1 MKLTLKR
8 LAILVGLIGLAE
20 LALAQ
25 ELPKGYFRNPMDHDI
40 GLSATFA
47 EFRANHFH
55 GGLDMR
61 TGGAIGKA
69 VYAAAD
75 GYVAKVSISP
85 WGGGKILYIKHPN
98 GYTSVYMH
106 LDSYAGAIGREV
118 LKEQYARQ
126 SYSIAKLFAPDELP
140 VKKGQLVAYSGNT
153 GGSGGPHLHFE
164 IRSGGLED
172 LHTHSRAY
180 NPLLFD
186 LPYNDRIDPVIRG
199 IRIYPVGGK
208 PFELG
213 KENEL
218 KVSTPFYL
226 GIYATDA
233 AEGSTQRN
241 GLHRIEVH
249 VDNQMAFMYTTD
261 AFPVDSSRM
270 VNALID
276 YRHYIDTRQA
286 YLLTRALPGAEGEWI
301 PIRQGDGIFRFEPG
315 GRHKIQV
322 RAYDI
327 KDNLA
332 ERTFTV
338 DADEEIIRCP
348 IFSGEAVKY
357 NEPFNLQ
364 RPACWIQMA
373 PHTLYADDF
382 LDVRSVDAAPYSAP
396 LVTIRPTVNDIPPD
410 KAYTLSL
417 KAKATPGIDPKKVV
431 VALVGTKKLTAYSTS
446 HSDGWHT
453 AQVRDFGQ
461 FTLAVDTT
469 SPTVA
474 PVNFSESK
482 PLKGTTIRIKI
493 GDNLSGIDTY
503 NCYLNNQWILAE
515 YDGKTATLT
524 IDTRSKLRDGRN
536 ELVCEATDGCGNRT
550 RKTWKIIK

>member
-153 GGSGGPHLHFE
+153 GG
-164 IRSGGLED
+164 
-172 LHTHSRAY
+172 T
-180 NPLLFD
+180 
-186 LPYNDRIDPVIRG
+186 YNDRIDPVIRG

-301 PIRQGDGIFRFEPG
+301 PIRQGDGIFRFESG

-322 RAYDI
+322 RVYDI

-417 KAKATPGIDPKKVV
+417 KAKATPGIDPTKVV

-482 PLKGTTIRIKI
+482 PQKGNTIRIKI

-524 IDTRSKLRDGRN
+524 IDTRSKLRAGRN

>member
-172 LHTHSRAY
+172 MHTHSRAY

-199 IRIYPVGGK
+199 IRIY
-208 PFELG
+208 
-213 KENEL
+213 
-218 KVSTPFYL
+218 
-226 GIYATDA
+226 
-233 AEGSTQRN
+233 
-241 GLHRIEVH
+241 HRVFKNIIARSLN
-249 VDNQMAFMYTTD
+249 DC
-261 AFPVDSSRM
+261 
-270 VNALID
+270 
-276 YRHYIDTRQA
+276 
-286 YLLTRALPGAEGEWI
+286 G
-301 PIRQGDGIFRFEPG
+301 RF
-315 GRHKIQV
+315 
-322 RAYDI
+322 
-327 KDNLA
+327 
-332 ERTFTV
+332 
-338 DADEEIIRCP
+338 
-348 IFSGEAVKY
+348 
-357 NEPFNLQ
+357 
-364 RPACWIQMA
+364 
-373 PHTLYADDF
+373 
-382 LDVRSVDAAPYSAP
+382 
-396 LVTIRPTVNDIPPD
+396 
-410 KAYTLSL
+410 
-417 KAKATPGIDPKKVV
+417 
-431 VALVGTKKLTAYSTS
+431 
-446 HSDGWHT
+446 
-453 AQVRDFGQ
+453 
-461 FTLAVDTT
+461 
-469 SPTVA
+469 
-474 PVNFSESK
+474 
-482 PLKGTTIRIKI
+482 
-493 GDNLSGIDTY
+493 
-503 NCYLNNQWILAE
+503 
-515 YDGKTATLT
+515 
-524 IDTRSKLRDGRN
+524 
-536 ELVCEATDGCGNRT
+536 
-550 RKTWKIIK
+550 